1 MPKQRDAAPPPGAG
15 RRVVMLVDN
24 AVEGDSRVQKAARSA
39 ADAGWHVTLLG
50 CARTDAER
58 RWQLGDAEVRVLPLD
73 APRALAA
80 PTRDADDAGAGDA
93 GPRGADRDDFGVPVP
108 DAAVRGR
115 HRVLSGLRGGLVAR
129 GGLPLRVAR
138 LARRPL
144 EHAQVR
150 YWRARLGD
158 RAWRRL
164 EPGLWDYERVA
175 GPVVDELRPDLIH
188 AHDFRMLGV
197 AARAVDRAR
206 ARGHVVRLVW
216 DAHEWLPGA
225 RPRRDNARWLPAHL
239 GYVREYVGHADA
251 VVTVSDTLA
260 DLLVRDHDLPERPT
274 VVLNAPV
281 AGPARVATAGPAART
296 VPAAAAGRAAGG
308 SAGRTVP
315 VAAVPAGR
323 TVPVAAVSAG
333 RTGPVAAVLAGRT
346 ASVAA
351 EDRSAGGPALD
362 LRARCGVA
370 ADTPLLVYSGAMAEQ
385 RGVDTVVEALP
396 RLPGVHLALVVADPA
411 AAYVRQVVARAAR
424 HGVAERVHV
433 LPYVPHRQLVA
444 FLATADVGLIPLHH
458 WPNHEI
464 ALITKF
470 FEYAH
475 ARLPIVVSDVRTMAD
490 TVRATGQGEVFRA
503 RDAADLARAV
513 RAVLADP
520 ARYRAAYDGPNSPL
534 PTWTW
539 ESQAD
544 RLNTLYH
551 HLLTPTPPRS
561 AL

>member
-1 MPKQRDAAPPPGAG
+1 M

-24 AVEGDSRVQKAARSA
+24 AVEGDSRVQKTARSA
-39 ADAGWHVTLLG
+39 ADAGWDVTLIG
-50 CARTDAER
+50 CAHVDAER
-58 RWQLGDAEVRVLPLD
+58 RWRLGDAEVRVLPL
-73 APRALAA
+73 AA
-80 PTRDADDAGAGDA
+80 VAASGRDAGS
-93 GPRGADRDDFGVPVP
+93 RDG
-108 DAAVRGR
+108 
-115 HRVLSGLRGGLVAR
+115 SGLRGVSGLRSVSGLRARLVAR
-129 GGLPLRVAR
+129 GGLPLRAAR
-138 LARRPL
+138 LARRPV
-144 EHAQVR
+144 EHAEVR
-150 YWRARLGD
+150 FWRARLRDG
-158 RAWRRL
+158 AWRRL

-175 GPVVDELRPDLIH
+175 GPVVDDLRPDLIH

-206 ARGHVVRLVW
+206 AAGRDVKLVW

-260 DLLVRDHDLPERPT
+260 DLLVRDHALPDRPT
-274 VVLNAPV
+274 VILNAPI
-281 AGPARVATAGPAART
+281 AATT
-296 VPAAAAGRAAGG
+296 ET
-308 SAGRTVP
+308 SAP
-315 VAAVPAGR
+315 
-323 TVPVAAVSAG
+323 
-333 RTGPVAAVLAGRT
+333 
-346 ASVAA
+346 
-351 EDRSAGGPALD
+351 D
-362 LRARCGVA
+362 LRKRCGLPP
-370 ADTPLLVYSGAMAEQ
+370 DTPLLVYSGAMAVQ

-396 RLPGVHLALVVADPA
+396 LLPGVHLALVVADPA

-424 HGVAERVHV
+424 HGVGDRVHV

-444 FLATADVGLIPLHH
+444 FLATADIGLIPLHH

-475 ARLPIVVSDVRTMAD
+475 ARLPIVVSDVRTMAE

-520 ARYRAAYDGPNSPL
+520 ARYRAAYEGEDSPL
-534 PTWTW
+534 PGWTW
-539 ESQAD
+539 EAQAE
-544 RLNTLYH
+544 RLDALYRR
-551 HLLTPTPPRS
+551 LLTPIR
-561 AL
+561 

>member
-1 MPKQRDAAPPPGAG
+1 MQHDAG

-58 RWQLGDAEVRVLPLD
+58 RWHLGDAEVRVLPLD
-73 APRALAA
+73 APRVL
-80 PTRDADDAGAGDA
+80 PTDARPHDAGVAGAGPRDA
-93 GPRGADRDDFGVPVP
+93 GV
-108 DAAVRGR
+108 AVA
-115 HRVLSGLRGGLVAR
+115 GLRRLLVAR
-129 GGLPLRVAR
+129 GGLPLRAAR
-138 LARRPL
+138 LARRPV

-150 YWRARLGD
+150 YWQARLGD
-158 RAWRRL
+158 GAWRRL
-164 EPGLWDYERVA
+164 EPGLWDYERLA
-175 GPVVDELRPDLIH
+175 GRVVDELRPDLIH

-206 ARGHVVRLVW
+206 ARGRAVKLVW

-260 DLLVRDHDLPERPT
+260 DLLVRDHDLPELPT

-281 AGPARVATAGPAART
+281 AEPDHAATA
-296 VPAAAAGRAAGG
+296 VPA
-308 SAGRTVP
+308 VP
-315 VAAVPAGR
+315 VSAAAVPAAP
-323 TVPVAAVSAG
+323 VPAAVPAA
-333 RTGPVAAVLAGRT
+333 PVPAVA
-346 ASVAA
+346 
-351 EDRSAGGPALD
+351 PAPAVSEPAPD

-370 ADTPLLVYSGAMAEQ
+370 ADTPLLVYSGAMAVQ

-396 RLPGVHLALVVADPA
+396 RLLGVHLALVVADPA
-411 AAYVRQVVARAAR
+411 AGYVRQVAARAAR
-424 HGVAERVHV
+424 RGVGDRVHV
-433 LPYVPHRQLVA
+433 VPYVPHRQLVA
-444 FLATADVGLIPLHH
+444 FLAAADVGLIPLHH

-513 RAVLADP
+513 GAVLADP
-520 ARYRAAYDGPNSPL
+520 ARYRAVYDGPDSPL
-534 PTWTW
+534 LRWTW
-539 ESQAD
+539 EAQAE
-544 RLNTLYH
+544 RLDALYH
-551 HLLTPTPPRS
+551 RLLTPTPRWNTTG
-561 AL
+561 A

>member
-1 MPKQRDAAPPPGAG
+1 MRLR

-39 ADAGWHVTLLG
+39 ADAGWDVTLIG
-50 CARTDAER
+50 CAHVDAER
-58 RWQLGDAEVRVLPLD
+58 RWRLGDAEVRVLPLA
-73 APRALAA
+73 APRATP
-80 PTRDADDAGAGDA
+80 PT
-93 GPRGADRDDFGVPVP
+93 V
-108 DAAVRGR
+108 
-115 HRVLSGLRGGLVAR
+115 SGLRDVSGLRARLVAR
-129 GGLPLRVAR
+129 GGLPLRAAR
-138 LARRPL
+138 LARRPV
-144 EHAQVR
+144 EHAEVR
-150 YWRARLGD
+150 YWQARLGD

-175 GPVVDELRPDLIH
+175 GPVVDALRPDLIH

-206 ARGHVVRLVW
+206 ADGRDVKLVW

-239 GYVREYVGHADA
+239 GYVREYAGHADA

-260 DLLVRDHDLPERPT
+260 DLLVRDHALPDRPT

-281 AGPARVATAGPAART
+281 TAALEP
-296 VPAAAAGRAAGG
+296 
-308 SAGRTVP
+308 
-315 VAAVPAGR
+315 
-323 TVPVAAVSAG
+323 
-333 RTGPVAAVLAGRT
+333 T
-346 ASVAA
+346 ASEPTASEPTA
-351 EDRSAGGPALD
+351 SEPADLPAPD
-362 LRARCGVA
+362 LRKRCGLSP
-370 ADTPLLVYSGAMAEQ
+370 DTPLLVYSGAMAVQ

-396 RLPGVHLALVVADPA
+396 LLPGVHLALVVADPA
-411 AAYVRQVVARAAR
+411 AAYVRKVVVRAAR
-424 HGVAERVHV
+424 HGVGDRVHV

-444 FLATADVGLIPLHH
+444 FLATADIGLIPLHH

-475 ARLPIVVSDVRTMAD
+475 ARLPIVVSDVRTMAE

-520 ARYRAAYDGPNSPL
+520 TRYRAAYEGEDSPL
-534 PTWTW
+534 PGWTW
-539 ESQAD
+539 EAQAEHLD
-544 RLNTLYH
+544 ALYRR
-551 HLLTPTPPRS
+551 LLTPTR
-561 AL
+561 

>member
-1 MPKQRDAAPPPGAG
+1 MRRDDTTRLG

-39 ADAGWHVTLLG
+39 ADAGWDVTLIG
-50 CARTDAER
+50 CAHVDAER
-58 RWQLGDAEVRVLPLD
+58 RWQLGDAEVRVLPLS
-73 APRALAA
+73 AARALSPTTA
-80 PTRDADDAGAGDA
+80 PAVVSRPGG
-93 GPRGADRDDFGVPVP
+93 GVPGPEGGDVS
-108 DAAVRGR
+108 ASGRGVGSR
-115 HRVLSGLRGGLVAR
+115 DGSRLRGVSGLRERLVAR
-129 GGLPLRVAR
+129 GGLPLRAAR
-138 LARRPL
+138 LARRPV

-150 YWRARLGD
+150 YWRARLRDG
-158 RAWRRL
+158 AWRRL

-206 ARGHVVRLVW
+206 AAGRDTKLVW

-239 GYVREYVGHADA
+239 GYVREYAGHADA
-251 VVTVSDTLA
+251 VVTVSGTLA
-260 DLLVRDHDLPERPT
+260 ELLVRDHDLPDRPT
-274 VVLNAPV
+274 VILNAPV
-281 AGPARVATAGPAART
+281 TATLEPTSLG
-296 VPAAAAGRAAGG
+296 AAAHDPG
-308 SAGRTVP
+308 VP
-315 VAAVPAGR
+315 VAALDQVVGPEPAPG
-323 TVPVAAVSAG
+323 
-333 RTGPVAAVLAGRT
+333 
-346 ASVAA
+346 
-351 EDRSAGGPALD
+351 
-362 LRARCGVA
+362 LRERCGLPP
-370 ADTPLLVYSGAMAEQ
+370 DTPLLVYSGAMAVQ

-396 RLPGVHLALVVADPA
+396 LLPGVHLALVVADPA
-411 AAYVRQVVARAAR
+411 AAYVRQVVARAGR
-424 HGVAERVHV
+424 HAVADRVHV

-444 FLATADVGLIPLHH
+444 FLATADIGLIPLHH

-475 ARLPIVVSDVRTMAD
+475 ARLPIVVSDVRTMAA

-520 ARYRAAYDGPNSPL
+520 ARYRAVYEGEDSPL
-534 PTWTW
+534 PGWTW
-539 ESQAD
+539 EAQAESLD
-544 RLNTLYH
+544 TLYRR
-551 HLLTPTPPRS
+551 LLTPTR
-561 AL
+561 

>member
-1 MPKQRDAAPPPGAG
+1 MRLR

-24 AVEGDSRVQKAARSA
+24 AVEGDSRVQKTARSA
-39 ADAGWHVTLLG
+39 ADAGWDVTLIG
-50 CARTDAER
+50 CAHVDAER
-58 RWQLGDAEVRVLPLD
+58 RWRLGDAEVRVLPLTD
-73 APRALAA
+73 SPAVVSNP
-80 PTRDADDAGAGDA
+80 P
-93 GPRGADRDDFGVPVP
+93 GVP
-108 DAAVRGR
+108 
-115 HRVLSGLRGGLVAR
+115 GLRARLVAR
-129 GGLPLRVAR
+129 GGLPLRAAR
-138 LARRPL
+138 LARRPV

-150 YWRARLGD
+150 YWRARLRDG
-158 RAWRRL
+158 AWRRL

-175 GPVVDELRPDLIH
+175 GPVVDDLRPDLIH

-206 ARGHVVRLVW
+206 AAGRDVKLVW

-260 DLLVRDHDLPERPT
+260 DLLVRDHALPERPT
-274 VVLNAPV
+274 VILNAPI
-281 AGPARVATAGPAART
+281 AATT
-296 VPAAAAGRAAGG
+296 ET
-308 SAGRTVP
+308 SAP
-315 VAAVPAGR
+315 
-323 TVPVAAVSAG
+323 
-333 RTGPVAAVLAGRT
+333 
-346 ASVAA
+346 
-351 EDRSAGGPALD
+351 D
-362 LRARCGVA
+362 LRKRCGLPP
-370 ADTPLLVYSGAMAEQ
+370 DTPLLVYSGAMAVQ

-396 RLPGVHLALVVADPA
+396 LLPGAHLALVVADPA

-424 HGVAERVHV
+424 HGVGDRVHV

-444 FLATADVGLIPLHH
+444 FLATADIGLIPLHH

-475 ARLPIVVSDVRTMAD
+475 ARLPIVVSDVRTMAE

-520 ARYRAAYDGPNSPL
+520 ARYRAAYEGEDSPL
-534 PTWTW
+534 PGWTW
-539 ESQAD
+539 EAQAE
-544 RLNTLYH
+544 RLDALYRR
-551 HLLTPTPPRS
+551 LLTPTR
-561 AL
+561 

>member
-1 MPKQRDAAPPPGAG
+1 M

-39 ADAGWHVTLLG
+39 ADAGWDVTLIG
-50 CARTDAER
+50 CAHVDAER
-58 RWQLGDAEVRVLPLD
+58 RWRLGDAEVRVLPL
-73 APRALAA
+73 AAA
-80 PTRDADDAGAGDA
+80 PAAVS
-93 GPRGADRDDFGVPVP
+93 GPRGV
-108 DAAVRGR
+108 
-115 HRVLSGLRGGLVAR
+115 SGLRARLVAR
-129 GGLPLRVAR
+129 GGLPLRAAR
-138 LARRPL
+138 LARRPV
-144 EHAQVR
+144 EHAEVR
-150 YWRARLGD
+150 YWRARLRDG
-158 RAWRRL
+158 AWRRL

-175 GPVVDELRPDLIH
+175 GPVVDDLRPDLIH

-206 ARGHVVRLVW
+206 AAGRDVKLVW

-260 DLLVRDHDLPERPT
+260 DLLVRDHALPERPT
-274 VVLNAPV
+274 VILNAPV
-281 AGPARVATAGPAART
+281 AAASEPTAS
-296 VPAAAAGRAAGG
+296 G
-308 SAGRTVP
+308 SADL
-315 VAAVPAGR
+315 PA
-323 TVPVAAVSAG
+323 S
-333 RTGPVAAVLAGRT
+333 
-346 ASVAA
+346 
-351 EDRSAGGPALD
+351 D
-362 LRARCGVA
+362 LRERCGLSPG
-370 ADTPLLVYSGAMAEQ
+370 TPLLAYSGAMAVQ

-396 RLPGVHLALVVADPA
+396 LLPGVHLALVVADPD

-424 HGVAERVHV
+424 HQVGDRVHV
-433 LPYVPHRQLVA
+433 LPYVPHRRLVA
-444 FLATADVGLIPLHH
+444 FLATADIGLIPLHH

-475 ARLPIVVSDVRTMAD
+475 ARLPIVVSDVRTMAE

-520 ARYRAAYDGPNSPL
+520 ARYRAAYEGPDSPL
-534 PTWTW
+534 PGWTW
-539 ESQAD
+539 EAQAE
-544 RLNTLYH
+544 RLDALYRR
-551 HLLTPTPPRS
+551 LLTPTR
-561 AL
+561 

>member
-1 MPKQRDAAPPPGAG
+1 MRRDGTTRLR

-39 ADAGWHVTLLG
+39 ADAGWDVTLIG
-50 CARTDAER
+50 CAHVDAER
-58 RWQLGDAEVRVLPLD
+58 LWRLGRAEVRVLPLP
-73 APRALAA
+73 AARAA
-80 PTRDADDAGAGDA
+80 PPTTASAVVSRPGGGVPGPEGAGVSA
-93 GPRGADRDDFGVPVP
+93 SGRGGGSRDGS
-108 DAAVRGR
+108 R
-115 HRVLSGLRGGLVAR
+115 LRGGLRARLVAR
-129 GGLPLRVAR
+129 GGLPLRAAR
-138 LARRPL
+138 LARRPV

-150 YWRARLGD
+150 YWRARLRDG
-158 RAWRRL
+158 AWRRL

-175 GPVVDELRPDLIH
+175 GPVVDALRPDLIH

-206 ARGHVVRLVW
+206 AAGRDVKLVW

-225 RPRRDNARWLPAHL
+225 RPRRDNARWLPAHV

-260 DLLVRDHDLPERPT
+260 DLLVRDHALPERPT

-281 AGPARVATAGPAART
+281 AATPDTEAPG
-296 VPAAAAGRAAGG
+296 
-308 SAGRTVP
+308 
-315 VAAVPAGR
+315 
-323 TVPVAAVSAG
+323 
-333 RTGPVAAVLAGRT
+333 
-346 ASVAA
+346 
-351 EDRSAGGPALD
+351 
-362 LRARCGVA
+362 LRERCGLRP
-370 ADTPLLVYSGAMAEQ
+370 DTPLLVYSGAMAVQ
-385 RGVDTVVEALP
+385 RGLDTVVEALP
-396 RLPGVHLALVVADPA
+396 LLPGVHLALVVADPA
-411 AAYVRQVVARAAR
+411 AAYVRQVVARAAG
-424 HGVAERVHV
+424 HGVGDRVHV

-444 FLATADVGLIPLHH
+444 FLATADIGLIPLHH

-475 ARLPIVVSDVRTMAD
+475 ARLPIVVSDVRTMAE

-520 ARYRAAYDGPNSPL
+520 ARYRAAYEGPGSPL
-534 PTWTW
+534 PGWTW
-539 ESQAD
+539 EAQAE
-544 RLNTLYH
+544 RLDTLYRR
-551 HLLTPTPPRS
+551 LLTSRGHGQLHLGEVAASECP
-561 AL
+561 

>member
-1 MPKQRDAAPPPGAG
+1 
-15 RRVVMLVDN
+15 MLVDN

-50 CARTDAER
+50 CARTETER

-73 APRALAA
+73 APRLLPA
-80 PTRDADDAGAGDA
+80 DASDPRGEGTGEAGASGPPA
-93 GPRGADRDDFGVPVP
+93 GVRGPRG
-108 DAAVRGR
+108 
-115 HRVLSGLRGGLVAR
+115 SGLRGRLVAR

-164 EPGLWDYERVA
+164 EPGLWNYERVA
-175 GPVVDELRPDLIH
+175 GPVVDELRPDLVH

-260 DLLVRDHDLPERPT
+260 DLLVRDHDLPARPT
-274 VVLNAPV
+274 VVLNAPI
-281 AGPARVATAGPAART
+281 AAPARVATAGPAART
-296 VPAAAAGRAAGG
+296 A
-308 SAGRTVP
+308 
-315 VAAVPAGR
+315 
-323 TVPVAAVSAG
+323 
-333 RTGPVAAVLAGRT
+333 L
-346 ASVAA
+346 VAA
-351 EDRSAGGPALD
+351 EERPAGGPAPD

-396 RLPGVHLALVVADPA
+396 RLPGVHLALVVADPD

-424 HGVAERVHV
+424 HGVVERVHV

-503 RDAADLARAV
+503 RDTADLARAV

-534 PTWTW
+534 PSWTW

-544 RLNTLYH
+544 RLDALYRD
-551 HLLTPTPPRS
+551 LLTPLP
-561 AL
+561 

>member
-1 MPKQRDAAPPPGAG
+1 MRLG

-39 ADAGWHVTLLG
+39 ADAGWDVTLIG
-50 CARTDAER
+50 CAHVDAER
-58 RWQLGDAEVRVLPLD
+58 RWQLGGAEVRVLPLS
-73 APRALAA
+73 AARALSPTTA
-80 PTRDADDAGAGDA
+80 PAVVSRPGSSVPGPEGGDVSASGRGAGSRD
-93 GPRGADRDDFGVPVP
+93 GSRLRGV
-108 DAAVRGR
+108 
-115 HRVLSGLRGGLVAR
+115 SGLRARLVAR
-129 GGLPLRVAR
+129 GGLPLRAAR
-138 LARRPL
+138 LARRPV

-150 YWRARLGD
+150 YWRARLRDG
-158 RAWRRL
+158 AWRRL

-197 AARAVDRAR
+197 AARAMDRAR
-206 ARGHVVRLVW
+206 AAGRDTKLVW

-239 GYVREYVGHADA
+239 GYVREYAGHADA

-260 DLLVRDHDLPERPT
+260 DLLVRDHALPERPT
-274 VVLNAPV
+274 VILNAPV
-281 AGPARVATAGPAART
+281 TAA
-296 VPAAAAGRAAGG
+296 
-308 SAGRTVP
+308 SEP
-315 VAAVPAGR
+315 VAPSKPTIPDQAVPEQ
-323 TVPVAAVSAG
+323 AALE
-333 RTGPVAAVLAGRT
+333 LAGREWDVPDPT
-346 ASVAA
+346 APEPTALDAAARGSAVPGAVAL
-351 EDRSAGGPALD
+351 DQGGGPEPD
-362 LRARCGVA
+362 PDVRKRCGLPP
-370 ADTPLLVYSGAMAEQ
+370 DTPLLVYSGAMATQ

-396 RLPGVHLALVVADPA
+396 LLPGVHLALVVADPD

-424 HGVAERVHV
+424 HQVADRVHV

-444 FLATADVGLIPLHH
+444 FLAAADVGLIPLHH

-475 ARLPIVVSDVRTMAD
+475 ARLPIVVSDVRTMAE

-520 ARYRAAYDGPNSPL
+520 ARYRAAYEGEDSPL
-534 PTWTW
+534 QEWTW
-539 ESQAD
+539 EAQAA
-544 RLNTLYH
+544 RLDALYRR
-551 HLLTPTPPRS
+551 LLTPTP
-561 AL
+561 

>member
-1 MPKQRDAAPPPGAG
+1 
-15 RRVVMLVDN
+15 MLVDN

-50 CARTDAER
+50 CARTDTGR
-58 RWQLGDAEVRVLPLD
+58 RWQLGDADVRVLPLD
-73 APRALAA
+73 PPPTVAAEVRAPHHAGTAA
-80 PTRDADDAGAGDA
+80 A
-93 GPRGADRDDFGVPVP
+93 
-108 DAAVRGR
+108 
-115 HRVLSGLRGGLVAR
+115 GLRGRLVAH
-129 GGLPLRVAR
+129 GGLPLRAAR
-138 LARRPL
+138 LARRPV

-150 YWRARLGD
+150 YWQARLGD

-175 GPVVDELRPDLIH
+175 GPILDELDPDLIH

-197 AARAVDRAR
+197 AARAVERAR
-206 ARGHVVRLVW
+206 ARGRSVKLVW

-225 RPRRDNARWLPAHL
+225 RPRRDDARWLPAHL

-281 AGPARVATAGPAART
+281 AGNE
-296 VPAAAAGRAAGG
+296 
-308 SAGRTVP
+308 
-315 VAAVPAGR
+315 PAG
-323 TVPVAAVSAG
+323 
-333 RTGPVAAVLAGRT
+333 
-346 ASVAA
+346 
-351 EDRSAGGPALD
+351 EPAPD

-370 ADTPLLVYSGAMAEQ
+370 ADTPLLVYSGAMAVQ
-385 RGVDTVVEALP
+385 RGVDTVVDALP
-396 RLPGVHLALVVADPA
+396 RLPGVHLALVVADPSA
-411 AAYVRQVVARAAR
+411 RYVRQVVARAAR
-424 HGVAERVHV
+424 CGVAERVHV
-433 LPYVPHRQLVA
+433 VPYVPHRQLVA
-444 FLATADVGLIPLHH
+444 FLGGADVGLIPLHH

-520 ARYRAAYDGPNSPL
+520 ARYRAAYQAPDSPL

-539 ESQAD
+539 ESQAE
-544 RLNTLYH
+544 RLNALYR
-551 HLLTPTPPRS
+551 HLLTPSPAPTPTPDQPTRPHPRPPRPAPAGPCAPS
-561 AL
+561 CPAHPALPLPAPPAPSCPAPPRPAPRSWTCGTSQEP

>member
-1 MPKQRDAAPPPGAG
+1 M

-39 ADAGWHVTLLG
+39 ADAGWHVTLIG
-50 CARTDAER
+50 CAHVDAER
-58 RWQLGDAEVRVLPLD
+58 RWRLGDAEVRVLPL
-73 APRALAA
+73 AAARATPPATASAVLSSPRGGASASGG
-80 PTRDADDAGAGDA
+80 GAGS
-93 GPRGADRDDFGVPVP
+93 RDG
-108 DAAVRGR
+108 
-115 HRVLSGLRGGLVAR
+115 SGLRGVSGLRARLVAR
-129 GGLPLRVAR
+129 GGLPLHAAR
-138 LARRPL
+138 LARRPV
-144 EHAQVR
+144 EHAEVR
-150 YWRARLGD
+150 FWRARLRDG
-158 RAWRRL
+158 AWRRL

-175 GPVVDELRPDLIH
+175 GPVVDDLRPDLIH

-206 ARGHVVRLVW
+206 ARAAGRDVKLVW

-274 VVLNAPV
+274 VILNAPI
-281 AGPARVATAGPAART
+281 AATT
-296 VPAAAAGRAAGG
+296 ET
-308 SAGRTVP
+308 SAP
-315 VAAVPAGR
+315 
-323 TVPVAAVSAG
+323 
-333 RTGPVAAVLAGRT
+333 
-346 ASVAA
+346 
-351 EDRSAGGPALD
+351 D
-362 LRARCGVA
+362 LRKRCGLPP
-370 ADTPLLVYSGAMAEQ
+370 DTPLLVYSGAMAVQ

-396 RLPGVHLALVVADPA
+396 LLPGVHLALVVADPA
-411 AAYVRQVVARAAR
+411 AAYVRQVVARADR
-424 HGVAERVHV
+424 HGVGDRVHV

-444 FLATADVGLIPLHH
+444 FLATADIGLIPLHH

-475 ARLPIVVSDVRTMAD
+475 ARLPIVVSDVRTMAE

-520 ARYRAAYDGPNSPL
+520 ARYRAAYEGEDSPL
-534 PTWTW
+534 PGWTW
-539 ESQAD
+539 EAQAE
-544 RLNTLYH
+544 RLDALYRR
-551 HLLTPTPPRS
+551 LLTPIR
-561 AL
+561 